1 MRADTEKSL
10 KTDANEPEAR
20 VKQTVSKSLGMKF
33 RDLLRVTQQIQSD
46 YKSTMQNKIKRQ
58 LKSVDGSKTDEE
70 IEELARDPEK
80 AQEVL

>member
-1 MRADTEKSL
+1 MRADIEQSL
-10 KTDANEPEAR
+10 KTDANEPETR

-33 RDLLRVTQQIQSD
+33 RDVLRVTQQIQSD

-58 LKSVDGSKTDEE
+58 LKVADGSKTDDE

>member
-10 KTDANEPEAR
+10 KTDANEPETR

-33 RDLLRVTQQIQSD
+33 RDVLRVTQQIQSD

-58 LKSVDGSKTDEE
+58 LKSADGSKTDEE